1 MSNQFWSGWRPS
13 QDAPALLLGQAV
25 ETQDCYVMSSFPH
38 QAISGS
44 QSDERDPVKVVPN
57 PFHQFKR
64 YLLLLTRPL
73 GSPSPGHHNQ
83 NLVLSAAA
91 SFWLSATGKAW
102 PSTWNVRT
110 SDPTWVS
117 IGSGNQLGFLLD
129 SLARPPCC
137 LCLVLFSTDQ
147 PPPIY
152 LTTLS

>member
-1 MSNQFWSGWRPS
+1 MQYVQPILVRLASS

-64 YLLLLTRPL
+64 YLLLLTRPV

-110 SDPTWVS
+110 SDR
-117 IGSGNQLGFLLD
+117 LGFLLAQETN
-129 SLARPPCC
+129 LAFYWTLLRDR
-137 LCLVLFSTDQ
+137 LAVFALFCF
-147 PPPIY
+147 PPINPHPSI
-152 LTTLS
+152 LQP